1 MYYSQDSTSGDTF
14 EYDKDSN
21 GQIYVIKRLDLQKG
35 ETEAYIT
42 GPGGACR
49 PTPSPDGKTI
59 AFVRRVGA
67 KTGLHLFDVESGAVR
82 LIYDKL
88 ERDMQEAWAIH
99 GVYPAFA
106 WMPDGQ

>member
-1 MYYSQDSTSGDTF
+1 M
-14 EYDKDSN
+14 
-21 GQIYVIKRLDLQKG
+21 IR
-35 ETEAYIT
+35 

-49 PTPSPDGKTI
+49 PTPSPDGKSL

-67 KTGLHLFDVESGAVR
+67 KTGLHLFDLESGRVR
-82 LIYDKL
+82 LVYDLL

-106 WMPDGQ
+106 WTPDGNSIIAWAKGRIRNINVNDGTTTVIPFHIKDQIGRAHV